1 MKSHQNIYAELL
13 GVDSTP
19 SLHESERIECIEG
32 RISLDRIY
40 ETRPEFVMATIG
52 LPRSIHLWMPDH
64 WQFISNFLLHPEPTA
79 IGMDAEALA
88 SLRRVLLGSAASV
101 EVGQD
106 GAIELPEHLREF
118 AGIADAAYWRRHG
131 RVIELAASP
140 DASN

>member
-19 SLHESERIECIEG
+19 SSHESEQIECSEG
-32 RISLDRIY
+32 RMSLAGIY
-40 ETRPEFVMATIG
+40 EAMPEFVMVTIG
-52 LPRSIHLWMPDH
+52 LPCSIHLWLPDH
-64 WQFISNFLLHPEPTA
+64 WQFVSNFLLHQEPAA
-79 IGMDAEALA
+79 IGLNAETLA
-88 SLRRVLLGSAASV
+88 SLSRVLLGSAASV

-118 AGIADAAYWRRHG
+118 AGISDVAYWRRHG